1 MLELAED
8 EILNEHQVL
17 GIMTLNSPNEGTIL
31 QHSPENVKYLVQILY
46 QLCNSIEIDS
56 EDTLQNRS
64 DGYVF
69 AEDLAEIIETLV
81 EVSS

>member
-1 MLELAED
+1 
-8 EILNEHQVL
+8 
-17 GIMTLNSPNEGTIL
+17 MTINSPNEGTIL
-31 QHSPENVKYLVQILY
+31 EHSPENVKYLVQILY

-81 EVSS
+81 EVYS